1 MTQIITGND
10 TPMLFM
16 GDPKLLT
23 EDDLRKSNK
32 RRRIEQSALTR
43 YGNMA
48 IALKGAPYTVS
59 SETLM
64 KRQKLNENMNA

>member
-1 MTQIITGND
+1 
-10 TPMLFM
+10 
-16 GDPKLLT
+16 
-23 EDDLRKSNK
+23 LRKSNK